1 MTRCKNCGHE
11 SHCGNPLR
19 KAVDRSQPH
28 AAGLTE
34 IEVCKACRCALCE
47 DKAKVIYK
55 RYSELCYH
63 DQSDWDWEIVFEHGK
78 ISHEHGVSYGRGIPY
93 TMILKK

>member
-63 DQSDWDWEIVFEHGK
+63 DQSDWDWEQCLNTVRYLMNMVYLMAEE
-78 ISHEHGVSYGRGIPY
+78 SHI
-93 TMILKK
+93 MIFKK

>member
-11 SHCGNPLR
+11 SHYGNPLR

-28 AAGLTE
+28 AVGLTE

-63 DQSDWDWEIVFEHGK
+63 DQSDWDWE
-78 ISHEHGVSYGRGIPY
+78 
-93 TMILKK
+93 